1 MEPLRSLAV
10 GRSNRFLVGCA
21 IESERLVGLA
31 FGHSP
36 RLWCALSRV
45 TAGRTWPAT
54 RIGAITPEP
63 AIGRAAALMRR
74 TAMLGGAGSLARPLA
89 LRRAG
94 MAGLATD
101 AVAESAA
108 RLVPEEV
115 RDEPKRE
122 RNGQQDR
129 GDDNSGD
136 DKQCRQSDERRG
148 HADDNRAILHS
159 YVRGRMRV
167 KLSGKTANRASA
179 PFMPAGVRVR
189 DMPTA
194 DRETVTGIPPGIA
207 ASRAELTP
215 MLSQYADLCAAHEDA
230 LVLFQVGDFYEAFC
244 EAAETV
250 ARVCEVTLTERSDST
265 GDYAMAG
272 IPIDNAGPYLETLLD
287 AGYRVALGDQVE
299 DAAQASGLVDRAVTE
314 VMTPGTVVEA
324 DLLESGTT
332 NYVAAVAGGDSV
344 TEADTSGDGGDG
356 DVAASRVGLAAV
368 DVSTG
373 ECLVTAGDP
382 ESIAGELD
390 RIAPAELIAG
400 PDAPVFEPTDAEHG
414 WTTHDHDSGAFERR
428 AATERLEPYLSAPDR
443 RFEEDSALRAAGAVL
458 AYAEYTQGDD
468 GPLSYV
474 TRIRRY
480 DPRDR
485 LRLDAAAQRSLE
497 LFENRGLGASDT
509 LFDVID
515 QTNCALGRRCIERW
529 LRRPLVDADAI
540 SGRHE
545 VVEELTD
552 RTLVKEAV
560 ADALSAAYDLE
571 RLVGRVSRSRA
582 DARDLRSLHATLA
595 VVPEVKAVLS
605 GVSEETDATADPD
618 ALPRTDHL
626 RDLHD
631 RLDELSAI
639 RELIDSAIAADPPQ
653 EITDGGVIRTG
664 FDGDLDDLRATER
677 EGREWIA
684 DLEARE
690 RERTGIDSLS
700 VGHTQVHGYY
710 IEVTDANLDRVP
722 DDYRRRQTLKNS
734 ERYVTPELKE
744 REDAIVGATERADA
758 MEYELFVDIRERV
771 ADETERIQALADALA
786 EIDALASLATVAVE
800 GGYVRPEIVDEPGA
814 GIEIEGGR
822 HPVVERTEESFVP
835 NDASLPRGSV
845 TVITGPNMSG
855 KSTYMRSVALA
866 VVLAQTGSFVPAQ
879 AATLPVFDRLFT
891 RVGASDDIAGG
902 QSTFMRE
909 MSELTEILHDAGP
922 DSLVLLDEVGRGTA
936 TTDGRAIARAA
947 AEFVHDEL
955 GATTLFATHYHE
967 LTDLADDRDRV
978 RNLHFAAT
986 REDGDVTFL
995 HRVVPGVSPSSYGV
1009 EVAELAGVPAPV
1021 VARARSLVADE
1032 TGETGDDTEG
1042 SPDTDAKRGTG
1053 PRPDTDIKN
1062 ARDMADDATDTGSD
1076 STRAA
1081 EGTPDLAADIRDLD
1095 LACMTPIE
1103 ALNALHDL
1111 QLRATDDG

>member
-1 MEPLRSLAV
+1 
-10 GRSNRFLVGCA
+10 
-21 IESERLVGLA
+21 
-31 FGHSP
+31 
-36 RLWCALSRV
+36 
-45 TAGRTWPAT
+45 
-54 RIGAITPEP
+54 
-63 AIGRAAALMRR
+63 
-74 TAMLGGAGSLARPLA
+74 
-89 LRRAG
+89 
-94 MAGLATD
+94 
-101 AVAESAA
+101 
-108 RLVPEEV
+108 
-115 RDEPKRE
+115 
-122 RNGQQDR
+122 
-129 GDDNSGD
+129 
-136 DKQCRQSDERRG
+136 
-148 HADDNRAILHS
+148 
-159 YVRGRMRV
+159 
-167 KLSGKTANRASA
+167 
-179 PFMPAGVRVR
+179 
-189 DMPTA
+189 MPTA
-194 DRETVTGIPPGIA
+194 DRETVTGLPPGIA
-207 ASRAELTP
+207 AARDELTP

-265 GDYAMAG
+265 GDYPMAG

-299 DAAQASGLVDRAVTE
+299 DAEQASGLVDRAVTE
-314 VMTPGTVVEA
+314 VITPGTVVEA

-332 NYVAAVAGGDSV
+332 NYVAAVAGEVG
-344 TEADTSGDGGDG
+344 EASAASSGD
-356 DVAASRVGLAAV
+356 AASVGLAAV

-382 ESIAGELD
+382 ETIAGELE
-390 RIAPAELIAG
+390 RIAPAELISG
-400 PDAPVFEPTDAEHG
+400 PDAPAFEPADADRG
-414 WTTHDHDSGAFERR
+414 WTTHDHDPAIFEHR
-428 AATERLEPYLSAPDR
+428 AATERLEPYLSAPGR
-443 RFEEDSALRAAGAVL
+443 RFDTDATLRAAGAVL

-509 LFDVID
+509 LFDVLD
-515 QTNCALGRRCIERW
+515 ETNCALGRRCLERW
-529 LRRPLVDADAI
+529 LRRPLVDADTIAD
-540 SGRHE
+540 RHDA
-545 VVEELTD
+545 VEELAD
-552 RTLVKEAV
+552 RTLVREAV
-560 ADALSAAYDLE
+560 ADALTSAYDLE
-571 RLVGRVSRSRA
+571 RLVGRVSRGRA

-595 VVPEVKAVLS
+595 VVPELKAVLA
-605 GVSEETDATADPD
+605 GAPADGDGLADGDAQPDGDASADEDAPAAVDASLDPD
-618 ALPRTDHL
+618 PLPRTEHL
-626 RDLHD
+626 RDLRD
-631 RLDELSAI
+631 RLDELAEI
-639 RELIDSAIAADPPQ
+639 RELIDAAIAVDPPQ
-653 EITDGGVIRTG
+653 EITEGGVIREG
-664 FDGDLDDLRATER
+664 FDADLDDLRATER

-684 DLEARE
+684 NLEARE

-744 REDAIVGATERADA
+744 REEEIVGAAERADA
-758 MEYELFVDIRERV
+758 VEYELFVDVRERV
-771 ADETERIQALADALA
+771 ASETERIQALADALA
-786 EIDALASLATVAVE
+786 EVDALVSLAAVAVE
-800 GGYVRPEIVDEPGA
+800 GGYVRPEIVDDPDA
-814 GIEIEGGR
+814 GIAIEGGR
-822 HPVVERTEESFVP
+822 HPVVERAEASFVP
-835 NDASLPRGSV
+835 NDATLPRGSI
-845 TVITGPNMSG
+845 TLITGPNMSG

-879 AATLPVFDRLFT
+879 AAELPVFDRLFT

-947 AEFVHDEL
+947 VEFVHDEL

-967 LTDLADDRDRV
+967 LTDLADRRDRV

-995 HRVVPGVSPSSYGV
+995 HRIVPGVSSSSYGV

-1021 VARARSLVADE
+1021 VDRARSIVAGEDDGTRAADTPDATLGEFVSENAGDANADDANVPERDDANPDRSREPPNAGDESTDVAGESPGLVAD
-1032 TGETGDDTEG
+1032 
-1042 SPDTDAKRGTG
+1042 
-1053 PRPDTDIKN
+1053 
-1062 ARDMADDATDTGSD
+1062 
-1076 STRAA
+1076 
-1081 EGTPDLAADIRDLD
+1081 LRDLD
-1095 LACMTPIE
+1095 IARMTPVE

-1111 QLRATDDG
+1111 QSRADDGERNDG